1 MKSLER
7 LYTLHHLCEY
17 YVLGAI
23 YCTALFVDFY
33 LILTI
38 IPEIDFIIIPHFIG
52 KKLRKS
58 RFHG

>member
-38 IPEIDFIIIPHFIG
+38 IP
-52 KKLRKS
+52 
-58 RFHG
+58 